1 MDTHSTAALAREL
14 MDRHGL
20 GDWALRFDTAKRR
33 AGLCRY
39 DKHLI
44 SLSKPLTA
52 LYSHEQVR
60 ETVLHEI
67 AHALAGAPAG
77 HGQSWRAVAR
87 RIGASGQ
94 RCVDPQAPTVP
105 APWVGRCRAG
115 HRHER
120 FRRPSR
126 PMSCIRCAPRFSPEH
141 LVHWRFHG
149 EDVDLGPRYRAE
161 LDRLLRRQRAGR
173 GPRRAFTS

>member
-1 MDTHSTAALAREL
+1 MDTHTTGAMAREL

-20 GDWALRFDTAKRR
+20 QDWHLRFDTAKRR
-33 AGLCRY
+33 AGMCRY
-39 DKHLI
+39 DKRLI

-52 LYSHEQVR
+52 LYTHEQVR

-77 HGQSWRAVAR
+77 HGPSWRRIAR

-94 RCVDPQAPTVP
+94 RCVDTQAPTLP
-105 APWVGRCRAG
+105 APWVGLCAAG

-120 FRRPSR
+120 FRRPTR
-126 PMSCIRCAPRFSPEH
+126 PMSCIQCAPRFSPDH

-161 LDRLLRRQRAGR
+161 LAHVLARYR
-173 GPRRAFTS
+173 PRRARTV

>member
-1 MDTHSTAALAREL
+1 MEETRALAREL

-20 GDWALRFDTAKRR
+20 QDWTLRFDTAKRR

-39 DKHLI
+39 DRRLI

-52 LYSHEQVR
+52 LYTPEQVR

-67 AHALAGAPAG
+67 AHALAGAAAG
-77 HGQSWRAVAR
+77 HGASWQSIAR

-94 RCVDPQAPTVP
+94 RCVDPGAPTVP
-105 APWVGRCRAG
+105 APWVGRCAAG

-120 FRRPSR
+120 FRRPTR
-126 PMSCIRCAPRFSPEH
+126 PMSCMQCSARFSPEH

-149 EDVDLGPRYRAE
+149 REVDLGPRYRAE
-161 LDRLLRRQRAGR
+161 LAHVLRRQRGR
-173 GPRRAFTS
+173 RVPVG